1 MKTNKME
8 RLIFLLIGYILG
20 LIQSGYIFGKTQNID
35 IRDYGSGNA
44 GATNTL
50 RVLGKKA
57 GFIVFW
63 GDFLK
68 ALLPCLLVRYIFR
81 SEANTGD
88 IFMLY
93 TGFGVVLGHSYPFY
107 LKFKG
112 GKGVA
117 SIAGILTAVDIR
129 ITLVC
134 LAVFVLIVA
143 LTRYVSLASIVVMF
157 CFASM
162 SALFVFLN
170 YYNLT
175 GSGRIEFIILVS
187 IISVFSIYRHKSNI
201 KRLLSGTENKIT
213 FKK

>member
-1 MKTNKME
+1 ME

-57 GFIVFW
+57 GFIVFL

-68 ALLPCLLVRYIFR
+68 ALIPCLLVRYIFR

-93 TGFGVVLGHSYPFY
+93 IGCGVVLGHSYPFY